1 MSETPDTHHAD
12 HADHA
17 DRTDVGDAFR
27 QSIPVMLGYVPL
39 GIVFGFLF
47 VQAGGA
53 PWLAVVSS
61 ILIYGGAVQY
71 MMVPML
77 AAGASVASIAFA
89 TAVLNLRHIFYG
101 LPILRKMPERGW
113 RRWYCVFALTDE
125 TFSLL
130 SLFPEDA
137 SKKKVLWLCF
147 FNHVWWIV
155 GSLLGAV
162 LGAAARIELQ
172 GMDFVL
178 TSLFSVLM
186 CELWRQRA
194 SAWPLWSA
202 LAGYFAMRFLVP
214 GQALTLSIAFCM
226 IAGLVW
232 GAVRRRQLRDQE
244 GEELTR

>member
-12 HADHA
+12 HADRA

-77 AAGASVASIAFA
+77 AAGASVASVAFA

-202 LAGYFAMRFLVP
+202 LAGYFAMRLLVP

>member
-77 AAGASVASIAFA
+77 AAGASVASVAFA

-113 RRWYCVFALTDE
+113 RRWVLRLCAHRRDVFASEPLSGRRLQE
-125 TFSLL
+125 EGPVALL
-130 SLFPEDA
+130 FQPRLVDRGKPSRGRA
-137 SKKKVLWLCF
+137 GRCGK
-147 FNHVWWIV
+147 
-155 GSLLGAV
+155 
-162 LGAAARIELQ
+162 IELQ
-172 GMDFVL
+172 AW
-178 TSLFSVLM
+178 TSCSRAFSR
-186 CELWRQRA
+186 C
-194 SAWPLWSA
+194 
-202 LAGYFAMRFLVP
+202 
-214 GQALTLSIAFCM
+214 
-226 IAGLVW
+226 
-232 GAVRRRQLRDQE
+232 
-244 GEELTR
+244 